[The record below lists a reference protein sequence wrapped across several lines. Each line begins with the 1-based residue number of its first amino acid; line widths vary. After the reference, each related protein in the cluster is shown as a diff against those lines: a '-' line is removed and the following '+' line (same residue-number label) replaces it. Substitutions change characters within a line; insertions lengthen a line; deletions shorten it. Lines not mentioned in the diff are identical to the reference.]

1 MLDNVPDPLGDMVR
15 LRSIA
20 EQRLEAA
27 IGHGDAGQIQDW
39 VKRIADLDRA
49 LRQYGIEVDARGWDL
64 PLGPIKPE
72 IIAEARV
79 QGLQ

>member
-49 LRQYGIEVDARGWDL
+49 LRQYGIEVDARGCDL

-72 IIAEARV
+72 ILSEARV